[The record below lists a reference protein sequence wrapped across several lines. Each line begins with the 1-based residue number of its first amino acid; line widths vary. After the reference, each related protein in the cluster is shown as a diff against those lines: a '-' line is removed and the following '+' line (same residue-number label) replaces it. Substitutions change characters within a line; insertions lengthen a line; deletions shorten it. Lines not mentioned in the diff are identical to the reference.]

1 MKMPNTNDLLDKI
14 IKANSMD
21 QIVRM
26 IVPELGVDHVTFHL
40 LKSFGF
46 SVANPF
52 VRTTYPDDWVSH
64 YLLNSYIAIDPV
76 VQHAMAEGESF
87 GWNELKL
94 KLEHRDMMVASINYG
109 LGASGHSF
117 VFEDEH
123 GRQSVL
129 SLNSS
134 MEARLWRNHMEAL
147 IDLCETIL
155 PVVHAKGVTEALA
168 ERGGMPS
175 LTPRE
180 LECLSRSSSGQ
191 SYSTIAAEL
200 DLSEHT
206 VRSYL
211 KMARTKMGCSTL
223 AQAVGKAVRSGLL

>member
-1 MKMPNTNDLLDKI
+1 MQTPTSTDLLDKI

-21 QIVRM
+21 QRVRLL
-26 IVPELGVDHVTFHL
+26 VPELGVDHVTFHL

-46 SVANPF
+46 AFANPF

-64 YLLNSYIAIDPV
+64 YLRNSYIAIDPV

-87 GWNELKL
+87 GWTELKL
-94 KLEHRDMMVASINYG
+94 KPEHRDMLVASMKFG

-117 VFEDEH
+117 VFEDDH

-134 MEARLWRNHMEAL
+134 MDARAWRNHMEPL

-155 PVVHAKGVTEALA
+155 PVIHAKGVTEALA

-175 LTPRE
+175 LTLRE
-180 LECLSRSSSGQ
+180 LECLSRSSTGQ
-191 SYSTIAAEL
+191 SYSTIAGQL

-211 KMARTKMGCSTL
+211 KMARTKMGCTTL
-223 AQAVGKAVRSGLL
+223 AQAVGKAVRSGIL